1 MSEEKSK
8 KSEDKKMQSEP
19 SEIFQNINDNL
30 TQIRT
35 ELEKFNRDKFRE
47 NVRLAVIIVLFAV
60 PISFSLSVTS
70 SFYGYLYFPEVN
82 SGGIYGNIHGIII
95 TGLAIADQDILN
107 FISNLNSKSL
117 IAQASLTNMKE
128 ETQDQN
134 SNSKNM
140 KRFTINCILKEN

>member
-1 MSEEKSK
+1 MLLITNMNEEKSEK
-8 KSEDKKMQSEP
+8 IEDKKIQSES
-19 SEIFQNINDNL
+19 SELLQNINDNL

-95 TGLAIADQDILN
+95 TGMAIYLCFVTIRIALPLLN
-107 FISNLNSKSL
+107 LSKDHEVGKL
-117 IAQASLTNMKE
+117 IDELLDE
-128 ETQDQN
+128 DD
-134 SNSKNM
+134 
-140 KRFTINCILKEN
+140 